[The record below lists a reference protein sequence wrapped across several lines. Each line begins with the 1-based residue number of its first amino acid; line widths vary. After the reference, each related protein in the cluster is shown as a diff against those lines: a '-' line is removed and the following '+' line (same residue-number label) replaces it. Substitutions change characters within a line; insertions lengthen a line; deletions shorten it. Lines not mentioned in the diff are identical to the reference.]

1 MNMKKLIDI
10 LVSVLLHACKFT
22 VAMSFWRM
30 AFVAFL
36 LRVFVRF
43 PIGPLLALL
52 MGLVWCVGNVDR
64 IVGFA
69 RSVRSRIS
77 S

>member
-1 MNMKKLIDI
+1 
-10 LVSVLLHACKFT
+10 
-22 VAMSFWRM
+22 M

-43 PIGPLLALL
+43 PIGSLLALV
-52 MGLVWCVGNVDR
+52 MGVAWCVGNVDR
-64 IVGFA
+64 IIGFA
-69 RSVRSRIS
+69 RSIRSRIS